1 MSPHTKIN
9 SQSSSSNGA
18 YADELS
24 ISAYRK
30 VIAGM
35 QEQRTVLQLN
45 SMIGQD
51 PSRQAAMKKIDEH
64 ITSLENTL
72 KNVCNHDYVQD
83 YVDIDPD
90 RGVSITYCSK
100 CFQTFPRP

>member
-1 MSPHTKIN
+1 MSPHTKIS
-9 SQSSSSNGA
+9 SQPSSNGA
-18 YADELS
+18 YADDLS

-64 ITSLENTL
+64 IASLENTL
-72 KNVCNHDYVQD
+72 KNVCKHNYVED

-90 RGVSITYCSK
+90 RGVSITSCSK
-100 CFQTFPRP
+100 CFQPFKRP

>member
-1 MSPHTKIN
+1 MSTHTKIS
-9 SQSSSSNGA
+9 SQPSSNGA
-18 YADELS
+18 YADDLS

-30 VIAGM
+30 VIADM

-64 ITSLENTL
+64 IASLENTL
-72 KNVCNHDYVQD
+72 KNVCKHNYVED

-90 RGVSITYCSK
+90 RGTSITYCSK
-100 CFQTFPRP
+100 CFQTFKRP